1 MVFLM
6 IEINFHKSKNFLL
19 FQGTFILINIQLLR
33 NLSVVYVI
41 LLALFYGLTFLF
53 YLQSRKTL
61 NKNRLYSYC
70 MFFLLFNIFLIFYS
84 FLNSSIEEVVG
95 AIQRIFFVLPLFFF
109 TTKFI
114 SSDNDL
120 SKIIEIYIL
129 IITAASLSLL
139 YQYMY
144 GAISWFVDSST
155 RGGLDRYGSLL
166 GSMPTFG
173 VAGPL
178 ALVLFP
184 STTFKFYTKI
194 FLFYII
200 VLGIFLTLQKA
211 GIANLG
217 LALLML
223 LYSFNYKTE
232 ILKFKSIFI
241 FISTL
246 IPLILMLGIYFN
258 DYVDLALLLF
268 GISGGPE
275 PIIVDGSYGFI
286 EDFTKRLFGEFMSKV
301 TILDLIF
308 GMGFRGIGGAA
319 GIENGVM
326 SHNGLLDLFLLG
338 GLAYFILFIMIVFN
352 IFNSLI
358 LNRKKIDPILLISM
372 KSFYI
377 LFFINFPMYTG
388 ILINPALCSM
398 FWIFT
403 GYLACNV
410 VRK

>member
-1 MVFLM
+1 M
-6 IEINFHKSKNFLL
+6 IEINFIKSKNFLL

-33 NLSVVYVI
+33 NLTVLYIIFLV
-41 LLALFYGLTFLF
+41 LFYGLTFLF
-53 YLQSRKTL
+53 YLQSRKIL

-84 FLNSSIEEVVG
+84 LLNSSIVEVLW

-109 TTKFI
+109 ATKFI
-114 SSDNDL
+114 SSDSDL
-120 SKIIEIYIL
+120 SRIIEIYIL

-139 YQYMY
+139 YQHLY

-178 ALVLFP
+178 AIVLFP
-184 STTFKFYTKI
+184 STNFKYYTKI

-200 VLGIFLTLQKA
+200 VLGIFLSLQKA

-217 LALLML
+217 LALLIL
-223 LYSFNYKTE
+223 LYSFIYKTE
-232 ILKFKSIFI
+232 KLKFKSIFI

-246 IPLILMLGIYFN
+246 IPLILMFGIYFS
-258 DYVDLALLLF
+258 DYIDLSFSLF
-268 GISGGPE
+268 GISGGSE

-286 EDFTKRLFGEFMSKV
+286 EDFTKRLFGEFMSNV

-319 GIENGVM
+319 GIENGIM

-338 GLAYFILFIMIVFN
+338 GVAYFILFFFI
-352 IFNSLI
+352 IFKIYKFLI
-358 LNRKKIDPILLISM
+358 LNSQKIDPHLLISM

-398 FWIFT
+398 FWVFA
-403 GYLACNV
+403 GYLACNN
-410 VRK
+410 RTK